1 MPPISPAIQVRH
13 LHKHYKD
20 KAALIDVNFDVHQ
33 KECLAFLGP
42 NGAGKTTTM
51 KILLAKTLPDKR
63 EETQINVFG
72 FDPRKDE
79 LEIKARTGLVPQ
91 EDSLDTE
98 LNVQDNLRIFGRLY
112 GLDHQVRERRID
124 ELLGFLE
131 LTEKAK
137 SRVRELS
144 GGMKRRLVLA
154 RALMHDPSLLVLDEP
169 TTGLDP
175 QVRQLLWE
183 RVRELQKKGVTV
195 LLTTHYMDEA
205 FQLADRLL
213 IIDQGQAILSGA
225 PKDLMK
231 EHLESHVMEIVDDE
245 AGSFEKRFSIEK
257 SIRLEL
263 AGSRLFL
270 YSNEKNLLE
279 EISANLLSGD
289 RQTGTY
295 LRQTNLEDLF
305 LKVTGR
311 NLNATQ

>member
-1 MPPISPAIQVRH
+1 MPPISPVIQVRH

-213 IIDQGQAILSGA
+213 IIDKGKAILSGP
-225 PKDLMK
+225 PKTLLT
-231 EHLESHVMEIVDDE
+231 EHLESHVMEIVDDAVE
-245 AGSFEKRFSIEK
+245 VYEKRLSGQK
-257 SIRLEL
+257 DIRLEL

-270 YSNEKNLLE
+270 YSNQKLLLE
-279 EISANLLSGD
+279 ELSADILAGEG
-289 RQTGTY
+289 QAGTY

-311 NLNATQ
+311 NLNAAQ

>member
-1 MPPISPAIQVRH
+1 
-13 LHKHYKD
+13 
-20 KAALIDVNFDVHQ
+20 
-33 KECLAFLGP
+33 
-42 NGAGKTTTM
+42 M
-51 KILLAKTLPDKR
+51 KILLAKTRADQR
-63 EETQINVFG
+63 AETELSVFG
-72 FDPRKDE
+72 FDPRKHE

-112 GLDHQVRERRID
+112 GLDHQERERRID
-124 ELLGFLE
+124 ELLDFLE

-154 RALMHDPSLLVLDEP
+154 RALMHNPSLLVLDEH

-183 RVRELQKKGVTV
+183 RVRALQKQGVTV

-213 IIDQGQAILSGA
+213 IIDKGKAVLSGP
-225 PKDLMK
+225 PKTLLA
-231 EHLESHVMEIVDDE
+231 EHLESHVMEIVDDDVE
-245 AGSFEKRFSIEK
+245 AYEKRLAGQHDL
-257 SIRLEL
+257 RLEL

-270 YSNEKNLLE
+270 YSNQKILLE
-279 EISANLLSGD
+279 ELSADILGG
-289 RQTGTY
+289 QGQAGTY

-311 NLNATQ
+311 NLNAAQ